1 MNCKY
6 NMFSSNDTKHS
17 LKKPSP
23 IDVTRGR
30 TCDILTKQRPQRPVK
45 GECTAAT
52 MKGDSSRNNA
62 CMFDA
67 GLGDMRK

>member
-1 MNCKY
+1 
-6 NMFSSNDTKHS
+6 MFSSNDKHS
-17 LKKPSP
+17 LKKSSP

-30 TCDILTKQRPQRPVK
+30 PCDILTKQRPQRPVK
-45 GECTAAT
+45 GDCVAAA

-62 CMFDA
+62 CLFDA